1 MYFEV
6 WFGFVITGSWTLFF
20 FLIVAILFAIKK

>member
-6 WFGFVITGSWTLFF
+6 WFGFSIAGAWTFVFFVIA
-20 FLIVAILFAIKK
+20 AILFAIHK